1 MAGQKRTSGRK
12 PAAKTAG
19 KSAAKKKI
27 KPRFSIPLIVIL
39 ILLACGLG
47 FSTYLEFKGDEKS
60 QTAYSESKT
69 PEIVDTT
76 EDGLTVHFIDV
87 GQGDSQLVIIGGQ
100 TLLIDAGEAEYGDT
114 VVSYIQNLG
123 ITKLDYIIAT
133 HPHSDHIGGLPA
145 VIENFKIGK
154 VITPKLPD
162 DMIPTTRV
170 YEKFIDAVA
179 AKDRKLTEAVAGDE
193 YALSDANFT
202 VLSPDSDSDFSDLN
216 DWSVV
221 IRLVYGKTAW
231 VFTGDAEKPAETAI
245 VDSGRELKA
254 DILKVGHHGSS
265 NSSTEDFLA
274 KVTPRWAVIEVGAD
288 NSYNHP
294 TEAALERL
302 SKHAG
307 RIFRT
312 DIEGNI
318 VLNSDGKVIRVV
330 NG

>member
-12 PAAKTAG
+12 TAAKT
-19 KSAAKKKI
+19 SAKKKI

-47 FSTYLEFKGDEKS
+47 FSTYLEFRDES
-60 QTAYSESKT
+60 QTAFSDT
-69 PEIVDTT
+69 EIPATVD

-87 GQGDSQLVIIGGQ
+87 GQGDSELITIGGK
-100 TLLIDAGEAEYGDT
+100 TMLIDAGEVEYGET

-145 VIENFKIGK
+145 VIENFELGR

-162 DMIPTTRV
+162 DMIPTTKV
-170 YEKFIDAVA
+170 YENFINAVA
-179 AKDRKLTEAVAGDE
+179 EKGGKLTEAVAGDE
-193 YALSDANFT
+193 YSLSEANFT

-265 NSSTEDFLA
+265 NSSTADFLA
-274 KVTPRWAVIEVGAD
+274 KVTPRWAVIEVGVG

-302 SKHAG
+302 SEHVG

-318 VLNSDGKVIRVV
+318 VLHSDGKVIKVV
-330 NG
+330 NS

>member
-12 PAAKTAG
+12 PAAKT
-19 KSAAKKKI
+19 SAKKKI

-47 FSTYLEFKGDEKS
+47 FSTYLEFRDENQNQPTFS
-60 QTAYSESKT
+60 DAGTSE
-69 PEIVDTT
+69 IAD

-87 GQGDSQLVIIGGQ
+87 GQGDSELIVIGGKVM
-100 TLLIDAGEAEYGDT
+100 LIDAGEAEYGET

-133 HPHSDHIGGLPA
+133 HPHSDHIGGLPT
-145 VIENFKIGK
+145 VIKNFEIGK
-154 VITPKLPD
+154 VITPKLPE
-162 DMIPTTRV
+162 DMIPTTKV
-170 YEKFIDAVA
+170 YENFIDAVA
-179 AKDRKLTEAVAGDE
+179 EKGGKLTEAVAGDE
-193 YALSDANFT
+193 YSLSEADFT
-202 VLSPDSDSDFSDLN
+202 VLSPDINSDFSDLN

-221 IRLVYGKTAW
+221 VRFVYGKTAW
-231 VFTGDAEKPAETAI
+231 VFSGDAEKPAETAI

-265 NSSTEDFLA
+265 NSSTADFLE
-274 KVTPRWAVIEVGAD
+274 KVTPRWAVIEVGVG

-294 TEAALERL
+294 AEAALERL
-302 SKHAG
+302 SEYAG

-318 VLNSDGKVIRVV
+318 VLNSDGKVIKVV
-330 NG
+330 NS

>member
-1 MAGQKRTSGRK
+1 MAGQKRTSGK
-12 PAAKTAG
+12 KTASKG
-19 KSAAKKKI
+19 TAKKV

-39 ILLACGLG
+39 ILLAGGLG
-47 FSTYLEFKGDEKS
+47 FSTYLEFRDES
-60 QTAYSESKT
+60 QTAFSDT
-69 PEIVDTT
+69 PEAVDVS

-87 GQGDSQLVIIGGQ
+87 GQGDSELIVIGGQ
-100 TLLIDAGEAEYGDT
+100 TMLIDAGETEYGDT

-145 VIENFKIGK
+145 VIENFEIGR
-154 VITPKLPD
+154 VITPKLPL

-170 YEKFIDAVA
+170 YENFIDAVA
-179 AKDRKLTEAVAGDE
+179 DSGGKLTEAVAGDE
-193 YALSDANFT
+193 YTLSEANFT
-202 VLSPDSDSDFSDLN
+202 VLSPDSGSDFSDLN

-245 VDSGRELKA
+245 VDSGRELRA

-265 NSSTEDFLA
+265 NSSTADFLA
-274 KVTPRWAVIEVGAD
+274 KVTPRWAVIEVGVD

-302 SKHAG
+302 SEYAG

-318 VLNSDGKVIRVV
+318 VLNSDGKVIKVV
-330 NG
+330 DG